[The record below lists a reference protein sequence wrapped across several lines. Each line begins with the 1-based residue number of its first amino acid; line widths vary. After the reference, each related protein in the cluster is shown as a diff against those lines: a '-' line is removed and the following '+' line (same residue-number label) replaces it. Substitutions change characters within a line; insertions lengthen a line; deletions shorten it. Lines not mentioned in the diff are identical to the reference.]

1 MTDDGGVVYRRWAGL
16 KADFTRETFLR
27 TISSGIVLALVN
39 ALLTTALVSLIFRDT
54 LEDAL
59 PVGIAQGLLASAV
72 IGLIIAISSSFPGLY
87 AGVQDASAAII
98 ALSSVAVAAVVAGS
112 LAVDTVVAMMA
123 ATSIATGA
131 GLLLIGYLGLGELAR
146 FVPFPVIGGLLAGT
160 GYLIL
165 VGSLGILGFDT
176 PSDLS
181 DPGAFGMLW
190 PGVALAGLFFWA
202 TRRSWTS
209 RIYLLLLVV
218 GVGGFHLFTRL
229 VGIGKQTSLERGW
242 LLGPFDSGALTPR
255 LVVDAFARADWGL
268 IAGQAASLVTILV
281 IIPITLL
288 LYISALEIETETGLD
303 MNRELTA
310 TGWANLASGAVGG
323 PPGYL
328 YMADSIIVAR
338 LIGNRRGPAVV
349 SALSLVAI
357 LFVGGGILELLPVF
371 VVGGLLLFVGVEF
384 LHEWLWA
391 SRHRMSRL
399 DYTLMVGIAVVIAV
413 VGFLPGVATGLVAAI
428 VLFVMRYSRI
438 DVIKHS
444 LTGAEQR
451 SNIERSESA
460 AEYLDEAGRSIVIL
474 ELQGFVF
481 FGTASRILGRVR
493 ALPSSQPHPRF
504 IVCDFRRV
512 TGVDSSAVAVF
523 ELISNHAREHGL
535 LVILSGMDERVAAQF
550 DDIVTRYD
558 DVINLHR
565 DLDHGLARCEDE
577 LLGEAG
583 LASPTGPPLPG
594 GLSEAMTP
602 YLVAHSL
609 PAGEVLMRQGDPSP
623 GIFLITAGRATVSV
637 EGPDG
642 TTVRLRTLLSGTV
655 LGEISLYRGEPC
667 TATVV
672 TESECQVL
680 HLAPER
686 FVELGARDPA
696 VAAQLHEFVARILAG
711 RVSHANRTIR
721 ALRD

>member
-1 MTDDGGVVYRRWAGL
+1 MSDHGGAVYRRWAGL

-39 ALLTTALVSLIFRDT
+39 ALLTTALVSLIFRDS

-59 PVGIAQGLLASAV
+59 PIGIAHGLLASAV
-72 IGLIIAISSSFPGLY
+72 IGLIIAVSSSFPGLY
-87 AGVQDASAAII
+87 AGIQDASAAII
-98 ALSSVAVAAVVAGS
+98 ALSAVAIAAVVAGS

-123 ATSIATGA
+123 VTSIATGA

-165 VGSLGILGFDT
+165 VGSLGILGLDS

-181 DPGAFGMLW
+181 DPRALGILW
-190 PGVALAGLFFWA
+190 PGVALAGIFFWA

-209 RIYLLLLVV
+209 RVYLVVLVV
-218 GVGGFHLFTRL
+218 GVAGFHLFTQ
-229 VGIGKQTSLERGW
+229 VFGIGKQASLQRGW
-242 LLGPFDSGALTPR
+242 LLGPFDSGALAPR
-255 LVVDAFARADWGL
+255 LVVDAFAQADWGL
-268 IAGQAASLVTILV
+268 IAGQAASLATILV
-281 IIPITLL
+281 IIPISLL
-288 LYISALEIETETGLD
+288 LYISALEIETETGVD

-323 PPGYL
+323 PPGYM

-349 SALSLVAI
+349 SALSLIAI

-371 VVGGLLLFVGVEF
+371 VVGGLLLFVGAEF
-384 LHEWLWA
+384 LQEWLWA
-391 SRHRMSRL
+391 SRNRMSGL
-399 DYTLMVGIAVVIAV
+399 DYSLMVGIAIVIAV

-451 SNIERSESA
+451 SNIERSEPA
-460 AEYLDEAGRSIVIL
+460 AEYLDVMGGSIVIL

-493 ALPSSQPHPRF
+493 TLPPTQPPPRF

-512 TGVDSSAVAVF
+512 TGIDSSAVAVF
-523 ELISNHAREHGL
+523 ELIANHAREHGL
-535 LVILSGMDERVAAQF
+535 LVILSGMDEKVAAQF
-550 DDIVTRYD
+550 DDIVTRYE
-558 DVINLHR
+558 DVINVHP

-577 LLGEAG
+577 LLADAE
-583 LASPTGPPLPG
+583 LASSAGRSLPE
-594 GLSEAMTP
+594 GLSQAMTP
-602 YLVAHSL
+602 YLELRSI
-609 PAGEVLMRQGDPSP
+609 PAGEILMRQGDPSP
-623 GIFLITAGRATVSV
+623 GIFLITDGRVTVFV
-637 EGPDG
+637 EEPDG

-672 TESECQVL
+672 AESECQIL

-686 FVELGARDPA
+686 FEELRASDPW